1 VSNHLFYRV
10 TKRVL
15 DFGIAVIVL
24 GLVWPALFVVAL
36 LVRIKLGSPII
47 FSQERAGLGGRPF
60 QIYKFRTM
68 VDRRDTEGQLLP
80 DDVRLPPFGRFL
92 RTTSLDELPQLFN
105 VIVGHMSLVGPRP
118 LFARYIPRYD
128 TTQIRRL
135 EVVPGIT
142 GLAQINGR
150 NAISWEEKFAMD
162 VQYAESACLLL
173 DTKILLRTV
182 AKVLLRSNIS
192 KDGHAT
198 MPEFMGSEGAQR

>member
-1 VSNHLFYRV
+1 MSNHLFYRV